1 LFGGYLLKITING
14 VDCEVQ
20 DNLTLQDLIGMRKLK
35 IENLIV
41 DVNGEIVKGN
51 WEKVHLNPDDSIEL
65 VQMVFG
71 G

>member
-1 LFGGYLLKITING
+1 MKVTVNG
-14 VDCEVQ
+14 VACEVQ
-20 DNLTLQDLIGMRKLK
+20 DNLALQDLIGMRKLK
-35 IENLIV
+35 AENLIV
-41 DVNGEIVKGN
+41 DVNGEIVKGD

>member
-1 LFGGYLLKITING
+1 MKITING
-14 VDCEVQ
+14 AACEVQ

-35 IENLIV
+35 AENLIV
-41 DVNGEIVKGN
+41 DVNGEIVKGD
-51 WEKVHLNPDDSIEL
+51 WEKVQLNPDDSIEL